1 MDKAVLS
8 LLGLARRASK
18 AALGE
23 EQVCDAIRART
34 ARLVFVASDCAANA
48 SERLDR
54 FVEDT
59 HIVLLTVPWTKA
71 ELGAAIGWDACAA
84 AAFTDMGLAASAL
97 KKLSEADP
105 ETYGAPYAA
114 LDVKAEKMKRR
125 KREKARRKT

>member
-1 MDKAVLS
+1 MDKAALN
-8 LLGLARRASK
+8 LLGLARRAGK

-34 ARLVFVASDCAANA
+34 ARLVFVASDCAENA
-48 SERLDR
+48 AERLAR

-59 HIVLLTVPWTKA
+59 HVVLLPVPWTKA
-71 ELGAAIGWDACAA
+71 ELGGAIGWNACAA

-105 ETYGAPYAA
+105 ETYGEAFAA
-114 LDVKAEKMKRR
+114 LDVRAEKMKRR
-125 KREKARRKT
+125 KREKSRKKP